1 MARTSF
7 SHLQGGSGRG
17 FARRGHGIFYYGEG
31 SAASDACPTFNYV
44 HKLDV
49 ASLAANRR
57 PPSRNEILRSWAVP
71 RRWSPGDHQ
80 MRIFDIRRRVGLV
93 LRRQPE
99 PPREHDPRWLA
110 TPLT

>member
-1 MARTSF
+1 M
-7 SHLQGGSGRG
+7 RG
-17 FARRGHGIFYYGEG
+17 EFVQNRF
-31 SAASDACPTFNYV
+31 
-44 HKLDV
+44 
-49 ASLAANRR
+49 AANRR

-93 LRRQPE
+93 LRREPE
-99 PPREHDPRWLA
+99 PPRVHDPRWLA